1 MSDRPFPSPRE
12 PPEDPSLHVREV
24 DLATMLQPQYWREI
38 CPSLH
43 VCDEAFQGSVRPMR
57 GAELE
62 DVAADARER
71 ILRDGYT
78 KIPAASLPWKTIA
91 HRELALACVRLMRH
105 GWNPSFLLMYDEAWA
120 VAHELSEV
128 VLNATG
134 NRLNFDA
141 LCWHVDP
148 YDDLGDDEH
157 TAFSPHRD
165 RQPDDSPST
174 FRADGSAM
182 YTTAWVAL
190 TDASPEN
197 SCLYVIPRRQDPGY
211 YEGDDDD
218 PTNADA
224 DPLRLCLPH
233 KEAYQHITA
242 VPAETGS
249 AVVFTHR
256 VIHWGSRGTPRSVEK
271 DGVRRPTPPRVCVSF
286 GFADDAYEPA
296 YVDRTRNIPFPPVN
310 SRAALVSAQM
320 IAYHE
325 RFRSNART
333 LRLFHEAVTHHGV
346 DGVLERGYRK
356 KVMYEYVQAAAAA
369 VGKGKGGKGRKKRED
384 GGEEEDESEDDDED
398 QDDVDG
404 DEDQDDDNDDGAMD
418 RAMDAM
424 LDAKM
429 HEDGDDFHDDFDDLE
444 DGVLEDEDGSS
455 LLEPASRANGG
466 KKKRR
471 R

>member
-12 PPEDPSLHVREV
+12 PPEDPSLHAREV

-78 KIPAASLPWKTIA
+78 KIHAASLPWKTIA

-165 RQPDDSPST
+165 RQPDDLPST

-190 TDASPEN
+190 TDAAPEN
-197 SCLYVIPRRQDPGY
+197 SCLYVIPRRRDPGY
-211 YEGDDDD
+211 Y
-218 PTNADA
+218 
-224 DPLRLCLPH
+224 
-233 KEAYQHITA
+233 
-242 VPAETGS
+242 
-249 AVVFTHR
+249 
-256 VIHWGSRGTPRSVEK
+256 
-271 DGVRRPTPPRVCVSF
+271 
-286 GFADDAYEPA
+286 
-296 YVDRTRNIPFPPVN
+296 
-310 SRAALVSAQM
+310 
-320 IAYHE
+320 
-325 RFRSNART
+325 
-333 LRLFHEAVTHHGV
+333 
-346 DGVLERGYRK
+346 
-356 KVMYEYVQAAAAA
+356 
-369 VGKGKGGKGRKKRED
+369 
-384 GGEEEDESEDDDED
+384 
-398 QDDVDG
+398 
-404 DEDQDDDNDDGAMD
+404 
-418 RAMDAM
+418 
-424 LDAKM
+424 
-429 HEDGDDFHDDFDDLE
+429 
-444 DGVLEDEDGSS
+444 
-455 LLEPASRANGG
+455 
-466 KKKRR
+466 
-471 R
+471 